1 MFKSCSLVL
10 TGVEGEDTDPEDG
23 EYMEDEARDERSDE
37 GRDMEQGELGC
48 EMNLPW
54 PPPRPMLTG
63 EKEGFIYFMK
73 LKVDLGISYK
83 TVVQECSLCCLTL

>member
-1 MFKSCSLVL
+1 MLSCSLVL

-48 EMNLPW
+48 EMNLAW
-54 PPPRPMLTG
+54 PPPRPILTG
-63 EKEGFIYFMK
+63 KKRVLFMK
-73 LKVDLGISYK
+73 LQVDLSRNF
-83 TVVQECSLCCLTL
+83 